1 MTDRI
6 VAAFDFDGT
15 ITTSDSFRAFML
27 QTAGPARFAW
37 AALRCLPWLAGIA
50 PGWSERG
57 PTKARFLYAAVGPVR
72 RAALDAAAQRF
83 VERGLPA
90 LVRPEMVARVREH
103 QALGHEVVLV
113 SASPSL
119 YLRKWAATVGIGTVL
134 ATELDWRDDVYT
146 GRLAGRNCWGPEK
159 VARLRAWWGERAP
172 ATLYAY
178 GDSRGDREM
187 AALANHAWIR
197 GTVPLPPLAATINP
211 SARPEG
217 DIS

>member
-1 MTDRI
+1 MNDRV

-27 QTAGPARFAW
+27 DAAGSGRFAL

-50 PGWSERG
+50 PGWADRG
-57 PTKARFLYAAVGPVR
+57 RTKARFLYAALGPVR
-72 RAALDAAAQRF
+72 REALEAAAQRF
-83 VERGLPA
+83 VDTRLPGL
-90 LVRPEMVARVREH
+90 LRPEMLARVREH

-113 SASPSL
+113 SASPSV
-119 YLRKWAATVGIGTVL
+119 YLRKWAAGVGIGTVL
-134 ATELDWRDDVYT
+134 ASELEWRDGAYT

-159 VARLRAWWGERAP
+159 VARLRAWWGEHAP

-187 AALANHAWIR
+187 AELANHAWIR
-197 GTVPLPPLAATINP
+197 GEAPLPPLVATGGFGAA
-211 SARPEG
+211 A
-217 DIS
+217 

>member
-1 MTDRI
+1 MTDRV

-27 QTAGPARFAW
+27 ETAGPARFAF
-37 AALRCLPWLAGIA
+37 AVLRCLPWLAGVA

-57 PTKARFLYAAVGPVR
+57 RTKARFLYAALGAVR
-72 RAALDAAAQRF
+72 HETLDAAAQRF
-83 VERGLPA
+83 VAHGLPA
-90 LVRPEMVARVREH
+90 LLRPEMLARVREH

-119 YLRKWAATVGIGTVL
+119 YLRKWAATVGIETVL
-134 ATELDWRDDVYT
+134 ASELEWRDGVYT

-172 ATLYAY
+172 STLYAY

-187 AALANHAWIR
+187 AELANHAWIR
-197 GTVPLPPLAATINP
+197 GTAPLPPLAVTGGFGA
-211 SARPEG
+211 A
-217 DIS
+217 

>member
-1 MTDRI
+1 MNERV

-27 QTAGPARFAW
+27 DAAGHGRFAL
-37 AALRCLPWLAGIA
+37 AVLRCLPWLVGVA

-57 PTKARFLYAAVGPVR
+57 RTKARFLYAALGPVR
-72 RAALDAAAQRF
+72 HEVLDAAAQRF
-83 VERGLPA
+83 VERRLPA
-90 LVRPEMVARVREH
+90 LLRPEMLARVREH

-119 YLRKWAATVGIGTVL
+119 YLRKWAATVGIQTVL
-134 ATELDWRDDVYT
+134 ASELEWRDGVYT

-159 VARLRAWWGERAP
+159 VARLRAWWGEREP
-172 ATLYAY
+172 TTLYAY

-187 AALANHAWIR
+187 AARANYAWIR
-197 GTVPLPPLAATINP
+197 HTAPLPSLLATGGFGAP
-211 SARPEG
+211 SA
-217 DIS
+217 SA